1 MTVEELI
8 NQLKQYDPKLPV
20 LLAGYEG
27 GVYEARGNA
36 ISEVT
41 IAINVN
47 DAWYYGPHEI
57 VYDGINDDMYPG
69 NQRQQGLYIR

>member
-1 MTVEELI
+1 MTIEELI

-27 GVYEARGNA
+27 GVYQPHGKSTRQ
-36 ISEVT
+36 VT

-47 DAWYYGPHEI
+47 DQWYYGPHEI
-57 VYDGINDDMYPG
+57 VFDDDELYPG
-69 NQRQQGLYIR
+69 NQRTQGVLIT